1 MARILK
7 KIPNFKLPK
16 LKMKEFEEIEELKL
30 EYTADDLEKMKEFE
44 EIDELL
50 HLYTPED
57 LDRMKEKLP
66 GKHGHHECYPGTDY
80 KTIKEIFNRSTTLF
94 AEKEFILETFNK
106 KKGFEEI
113 TYGQFRKDVIN
124 FGTGLTKALKLEGER
139 VIIISETTY
148 NWYVSYIALLCG
160 AGIAV
165 PCDKEL
171 PENELE
177 NLWYKHFS

>member
-16 LKMKEFEEIEELKL
+16 L
-30 EYTADDLEKMKEFE
+30 KMKEFE

-66 GKHGHHECYPGTDY
+66 GKRGHHECYPGTDY

-113 TYGQFRKDVIN
+113 TYGQFRREVIN

-171 PENELE
+171 PENEKERIFTIIE
-177 NLWYKHFS
+177 NLSKEAD